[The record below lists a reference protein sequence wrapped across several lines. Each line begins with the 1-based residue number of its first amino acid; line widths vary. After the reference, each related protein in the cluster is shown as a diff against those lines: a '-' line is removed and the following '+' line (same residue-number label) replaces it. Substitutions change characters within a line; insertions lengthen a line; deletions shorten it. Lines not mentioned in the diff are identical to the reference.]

1 MLSGS
6 ERLFMT
12 SNRSVPFYSGAASV
26 RRQWTELSGLIRQSA
41 ARGTFV
47 SGPLAIELE
56 ERVKQYTGARNAI
69 ACGNGTDAL
78 SLMLQAAGVGP
89 GDEVIV
95 PAYTF
100 FATASC
106 VAHVGAEP
114 VFVDVDPTSYAI
126 DPEAVRSAIGPR
138 TKAIMAVHLFHQM
151 ADIAV
156 LRDIAEQHGL
166 ELFEDS
172 AEAIGMRAAGRHA
185 GLWGRAGVLS
195 FFPTKTL
202 GALGDAGM
210 VLTDDD
216 ELAERVSRLRTA
228 GGTTGHWPGSLTVG
242 THSVCDEIQAAVL
255 LTRLNVLDQDINR
268 RAELAAHYTRRL
280 AALSPVVATPVMA
293 QSKEPGAPVWYV
305 YLIETDHRAELIRYL
320 TDHQVGTEIYYPRP
334 LTEQPC
340 FRDLA
345 GARHPVPVA
354 KAAAKRAVGLP
365 LYPDLTD
372 EQVDRVCDLIHAF
385 HGGAR

>member
-1 MLSGS
+1 MASHP
-6 ERLFMT
+6 
-12 SNRSVPFYSGAASV
+12 SVPFFSGAASV
-26 RRQWTELSGLIRQSA
+26 RRQWSEVSELIRQTASD
-41 ARGTFV
+41 GTFV
-47 SGPLAIELE
+47 SGRLVAELE
-56 ERVKQYTGARNAI
+56 EKVAQYTGARNAV
-69 ACGNGTDAL
+69 ACNNATDAL
-78 SLMLQAAGVGP
+78 ALMLQAAGVGA

-95 PAYTF
+95 PAYSF

-106 VAHVGAEP
+106 VVHVGAEP
-114 VFVDVDPTSYAI
+114 VFVDVDPQSYAM
-126 DPEAVRSAIGPR
+126 DPAAVRSVIGPR
-138 TKAIMAVHLFHQM
+138 TRAILAVHLFHQT

-156 LRDIAEQHGL
+156 LREIADEHGL

-172 AEAIGMRAAGRHA
+172 AEAIGMRVGDRHA

-216 ELAERVSRLRTA
+216 ALAERVTRLRTL
-228 GGTTGHWPGSLTVG
+228 GHLAEQGPGSLAVG
-242 THSVCDEIQAAVL
+242 TESVCDEIQAAVL
-255 LTRLNVLDQDINR
+255 LTRLAVLDQDIQR

-280 AALSPVVATPVMA
+280 EALAPTVTTPVMA
-293 QSKEPGAPVWYV
+293 PAKETGDPVWYV
-305 YLIETDHRAELIRYL
+305 YLIETDRRDELVEYL
-320 TDHQVGTEIYYPRP
+320 AAHQVGTEVYYPRP

-354 KAAAKRAVGLP
+354 AAAARRAVGLP
-365 LYPDLTD
+365 LYADLTD
-372 EQVDRVCDLIHAF
+372 EQVERVCDLIHTF
-385 HGGAR
+385 HEGTR